1 MKRLRIQP
9 YLTDKQI
16 QYEKVLNPEQLKVV
30 FCPGGPM
37 LVLAGAGTG
46 KTTTVTYRVA
56 RLLEQGVPA
65 GAILL
70 LTFTN
75 KAARE
80 MMQRVEMLLARKPV
94 GLWGGTF
101 HHIGNLILRRH
112 AGVIGYK
119 EGFSILDRED
129 QKELID
135 SCLAELKLEDKLFP
149 KPAVLVEM
157 LSYHRNTLYE
167 LDELMSQRYSHL
179 EEYYDDIKKVF
190 SLYAMRKSTLNMMDF
205 DDLLHNLLRLFR
217 EHGELRQFYSSR
229 FLHILVDEYQD
240 TNLIQSEMV
249 DMLSEAHR
257 NVMVVGD
264 DAQSIYSFRGARIEN
279 ILGFPERYPDCRIFK
294 LTTNYRSTPE
304 ILELSNASISHN
316 ENQFEKSL
324 RAIKASGE
332 KPMVVELQDLYEQA
346 AFVASR
352 VIELSKEGID
362 LNEIALLYRS
372 HYQSMEL
379 QLEFQR
385 RGIPFEVRSGL
396 RFFEQAHI
404 KDILAYLKVLHN
416 PYDELGWKRILKM
429 LPGVGNITAAR
440 IWDEISKS
448 ESPLNALSKVKSGLS
463 RRAMDSYRVFVTMM
477 EGVEALNYREHPAEA
492 IAYFL
497 EKGYEGYLYNTY
509 PNAGQRYD
517 DIIQLIKYAQRYT
530 SDSSSTYNALELLLS
545 DLTLESISYAED
557 ADSDTPQAVVFS
569 SVHQA
574 KGLEW
579 KVVFIIGVNEGRF
592 PSKKALYT
600 EGVEEE
606 RRLFYVACTRPMQ
619 ELYICYT
626 LTDDGY
632 SNMLKP
638 SRFITELPEE
648 LYERV
653 EIEYEYS

>member
-9 YLTDKQI
+9 YLTEKAI
-16 QYEKVLNPEQLKVV
+16 QYEKVLNPEQLNVV

-80 MMQRVEMLLARKPV
+80 MMQRVEMLLGRKPV

-119 EGFSILDRED
+119 DGFTILDRED

-157 LSYHRNTLYE
+157 LSYHRNTLSE
-167 LDELMSQRYSHL
+167 FDELMEQKYIHL
-179 EEYYDDIKKVF
+179 EEYYDDIKRVF
-190 SLYAMRKSTLNMMDF
+190 SLYLMRKESLNMMDF
-205 DDLLHNLLRLFR
+205 DDLLHNMIRLFR

-249 DMLSEAHR
+249 DMLAETHG

-279 ILGFPERYPDCRIFK
+279 ILGFPERYPECRIFK

-304 ILELSNASISHN
+304 ILNLSNASIAYN
-316 ENQFEKSL
+316 KNQFEKAL
-324 RAIKASGE
+324 RAIKPSGE

-352 VIELSKEGID
+352 VIELSSEGVE
-362 LNEIALLYRS
+362 LNNIAVLYRS

-404 KDILAYLKVLHN
+404 KDILAYLKVLQN
-416 PYDELGWKRILKM
+416 PYDELSWKRILKM
-429 LPGVGNITAAR
+429 LPGVGNVTAAR
-440 IWDEISKS
+440 IWDEISRE
-448 ESPLNALSKVKSGLS
+448 ESPLNALSNVKKGLS
-463 RRAMDSYRVFVTMM
+463 RRAMESYRVFVSLMNA
-477 EGVEALNYREHPAEA
+477 VKKIDYRGNPSEA
-492 IAYFL
+492 ITYFL
-497 EKGYEGYLYNTY
+497 ENGYEGYLYNTY
-509 PNAGQRYD
+509 PNAGQRYE
-517 DIIQLIKYAQRYT
+517 DIIQLIRYAERYT

-545 DLTLESISYAED
+545 DLTLESINYTEDTD
-557 ADSDTPQAVVFS
+557 ADTSRTVVLS

-579 KVVFIIGVNEGRF
+579 EVVFIIGVNDGRF

-606 RRLFYVACTRPMQ
+606 RRLFYVACTRAMR

-632 SNMLKP
+632 SNIMKP
-638 SRFITELPEE
+638 SRFITELPGEV
-648 LYERV
+648 YERV
-653 EIEYEYS
+653 EIEYEYN

>member
-1 MKRLRIQP
+1 LKRLRIQP

-80 MMQRVEMLLARKPV
+80 MMQRVEMLLGRKPT

-167 LDELMSQRYSHL
+167 FDELISQRYSHL

-324 RAIKASGE
+324 RAIKAPGE

-352 VIELSKEGID
+352 VIELSNEGID
-362 LNEIALLYRS
+362 LNGIAVLYRS

-416 PYDELGWKRILKM
+416 PYDELSWKRILKM

-448 ESPLNALSKVKSGLS
+448 ESPLNALSKVKKGLS
-463 RRAMDSYRVFVTMM
+463 RRAMDSYRVFVTLMK
-477 EGVEALNYREHPAEA
+477 GVEALNYRDHPAEA

-530 SDSSSTYNALELLLS
+530 SDSSSTYNAMELLLS
-545 DLTLESISYAED
+545 DLTLESINYAED
-557 ADSDTPQAVVFS
+557 ADSDTPQAVVLS

-579 KVVFIIGVNEGRF
+579 KVVFIIGVNDGRF

-606 RRLFYVACTRPMQ
+606 RRLFYVACTRAMQ

-632 SNMLKP
+632 SNIIKP

-648 LYERV
+648 VYERV

>member
-9 YLTDKQI
+9 FIESSRI
-16 QYEKVLNPEQLKVV
+16 QYDKVLNPEQLEVV

-65 GAILL
+65 SAILL

-80 MMQRVEMLLARKPV
+80 MMQRVETLLGRKPA

-112 AGVIGYK
+112 AGLIGFK

-135 SCLAELKLEDKLFP
+135 SCVAELKLDEKLFP
-149 KPAVLVEM
+149 KAAVLSEI
-157 LSYHRNTLYE
+157 LSYHRNSLIAIE
-167 LDELMSQRYSHL
+167 DLIQSRYYHFID
-179 EEYYDDIKKVF
+179 YIDDINRVFTMYSTRKK
-190 SLYAMRKSTLNMMDF
+190 TLNLMDF
-205 DDLLHNLLRLFR
+205 DDLLQHLLLLFR
-217 EHGELRQFYSSR
+217 EHRELREFYSSR

-240 TNLIQSEMV
+240 TNLVQSEMV
-249 DMLSEAHR
+249 DLLAATHK

-294 LTTNYRSTPE
+294 LTINYRSTPE
-304 ILELSNASISHN
+304 ILNLSNHSILQN
-316 ENQFEKSL
+316 ENQFKKELQAVKP
-324 RAIKASGE
+324 SGE

-346 AFVASR
+346 SFVATR
-352 VIELSKEGID
+352 IIELSNEGVS
-362 LNEIALLYRS
+362 LNNIAVLYRS
-372 HYQSMEL
+372 HYQSMEI
-379 QLEFQR
+379 QLELQR

-404 KDILAYLKVLHN
+404 KDILSYLRVLHN
-416 PYDELGWKRILKM
+416 PFDELSWKRILKM
-429 LPGVGNITAAR
+429 LPGIGSVTASR
-440 IWDEISKS
+440 IWQQISNTP
-448 ESPLNALSKVKSGLS
+448 SPI
-463 RRAMDSYRVFVTMM
+463 
-477 EGVEALNYREHPAEA
+477 EALATVEGLPGKKATESLGMFISVMNGIKTIDYRNNPAEA
-492 IAYFL
+492 LLYFL
-497 EKGYEGYLYNTY
+497 ENGYEGYLYNTY
-509 PNAGQRYD
+509 PNAEQRYD
-517 DIIQLIKYAQRYT
+517 DIIQLIRYAERYRT
-530 SDSSSTYNALELLLS
+530 DDTSTYNALELLLS
-545 DLTLESISYAED
+545 ELTLDSLTLETDEPTEGTD
-557 ADSDTPQAVVFS
+557 AVVLS

-579 KVVFIIGVNEGRF
+579 RIVFVVGLNDGRF
-592 PSKKALYT
+592 PSKKALYS
-600 EGVEEE
+600 EGEEEE
-606 RRLFYVACTRPMQ
+606 RRLFYVACTRAMQ
-619 ELYICYT
+619 ELYLCYT

-632 SNMLKP
+632 SNILKP
-638 SRFITELPEE
+638 SRFITELPEDC
-648 LYERV
+648 YERV
-653 EIEYEYS
+653 EIEYGY

>member
-9 YLTDKQI
+9 YLTDGKI
-16 QYEKVLNPEQLKVV
+16 QYDKVLNPEQLEVV

-56 RLLEQGVPA
+56 RLLEQGVPS

-80 MMQRVEMLLARKPV
+80 MMQRVEMLLGRKPT

-112 AGVIGYK
+112 ASMVGYK
-119 EGFSILDRED
+119 EGFTILDRED
-129 QKELID
+129 QKELLD

-149 KPAVLVEM
+149 KPAVLAEI
-157 LSYHRNTLYE
+157 LSLHRNTLVDF
-167 LDELMSQRYSHL
+167 DELFAQRFIHL
-179 EEYYDDIKKVF
+179 QEFYDDIKRVF
-190 SLYAMRKSTLNMMDF
+190 SLYAMRKTTLNMMDF
-205 DDLLHNLLRLFR
+205 DDLLHKLLELFK
-217 EHGELRQFYSSR
+217 EHDELRQFYSSR

-249 DMLSEAHR
+249 DLLGAAHR
-257 NVMVVGD
+257 NLMVVGD

-304 ILELSNASISHN
+304 ILRFSNASIAHN
-316 ENQFEKSL
+316 ENQFEKRL
-324 RAIKASGE
+324 KAIRPSGE

-346 AFVASR
+346 SFVASR
-352 VIELSKEGID
+352 VIELSKEGVE
-362 LNEIALLYRS
+362 LNEIAILYRS

-379 QLEFQR
+379 QMEFQR

-416 PYDELGWKRILKM
+416 PYDELSWKRILKM
-429 LPGVGNITAAR
+429 LPGVGNVIASR
-440 IWDEISKS
+440 IWDEISKTS
-448 ESPLNALSKVKSGLS
+448 SPLDALESVKKGLTKKAQES
-463 RRAMDSYRVFVTMM
+463 FRVFVSLMK
-477 EGVEALNYREHPAEA
+477 GVKAIDYRGHPAEA
-492 IAYFL
+492 ISYFL
-497 EKGYEGYLYNTY
+497 DNGYEGYLYNTY
-509 PNAGQRYD
+509 PNAGQRYE
-517 DIIQLIKYAQRYT
+517 DIVQLMRYAERYT
-530 SDSSSTYNALELLLS
+530 SDGSSTYNALELLLS
-545 DLTLESISYAED
+545 DLTLESISYAEEGD
-557 ADSDTPQAVVFS
+557 LEASRAVVFS

-579 KVVFIIGVNEGRF
+579 KVVFVVGVNDGRF
-592 PSKKALYT
+592 PSKKALQT

-606 RRLFYVACTRPMQ
+606 RRLFYVACTRAMQ

-632 SNMLKP
+632 SNILKP

-648 LYERV
+648 VYERV

>member
-9 YLTDKQI
+9 CLTDGKI
-16 QYEKVLNPEQLKVV
+16 QYDKVLNPEQLEVV

-56 RLLEQGVPA
+56 RLLEQGVPS

-80 MMQRVEMLLARKPV
+80 MMQRVEMLLGRKPT

-112 AGVIGYK
+112 ASMVGYK
-119 EGFSILDRED
+119 EGFTILDRED
-129 QKELID
+129 QKELLD

-149 KPAVLVEM
+149 KPAVLAEI
-157 LSYHRNTLYE
+157 LSLHRNTLVGF
-167 LDELMSQRYSHL
+167 DELFAQRFIHL
-179 EEYYDDIKKVF
+179 QEFYDDIKRVF
-190 SLYAMRKSTLNMMDF
+190 SLYAMRKTTLNMMDF
-205 DDLLHNLLRLFR
+205 DDLLHKLLELFK
-217 EHGELRQFYSSR
+217 EHDELRQFYSSR

-249 DMLSEAHR
+249 DLLGAAHR
-257 NVMVVGD
+257 NLMVVGD

-304 ILELSNASISHN
+304 ILRFSNASIAHN
-316 ENQFEKSL
+316 ENQFEKRL
-324 RAIKASGE
+324 KAIRPSGE

-346 AFVASR
+346 SFVASR
-352 VIELSKEGID
+352 VIELSKEGVE
-362 LNEIALLYRS
+362 LNEIAILYRS

-379 QLEFQR
+379 QMEFQR

-416 PYDELGWKRILKM
+416 PYDELSWKRILKM
-429 LPGVGNITAAR
+429 LPGVGNVIASR
-440 IWDEISKS
+440 IWDEISKTS
-448 ESPLNALSKVKSGLS
+448 SPLDALESVKKGLTRKAQES
-463 RRAMDSYRVFVTMM
+463 FRVFVSLMK
-477 EGVEALNYREHPAEA
+477 GVKAIDYRGHPAEA
-492 IAYFL
+492 ISYFL
-497 EKGYEGYLYNTY
+497 DNGYEGYLYNTY
-509 PNAGQRYD
+509 PNAGQRYE
-517 DIIQLIKYAQRYT
+517 DIVQLMRYAERYT
-530 SDSSSTYNALELLLS
+530 SDGSSTYNALELLLS
-545 DLTLESISYAED
+545 DLTLESISYAEEGD
-557 ADSDTPQAVVFS
+557 LEASRAVVFS

-579 KVVFIIGVNEGRF
+579 KVVFVVGVNDGRF
-592 PSKKALYT
+592 PSKKALQT

-606 RRLFYVACTRPMQ
+606 RRLFYVACTRAMQ

-632 SNMLKP
+632 SNILKP

-648 LYERV
+648 VYERV